1 MRLKLYQRQAEAFPV
16 WQMSAGGSETDR
28 ERINYELRG
37 KTLKVYLFL
46 LRKGSGA
53 GVREIQRELGFSS
66 PSIAFHHIEK
76 LIRLQVVEQDKYGN
90 YILARKVDPGVL
102 QAFVNVGRFT
112 FPRVAFYATFFT
124 TIAVAYIVRS
134 YSNLDAYAV
143 IASVGGAAAF
153 WYEVWRAWRR
163 KPF

>member
-1 MRLKLYQRQAEAFPV
+1 MSEASDAE
-16 WQMSAGGSETDR
+16 R
-28 ERINYELRG
+28 EKINYELRG

-46 LRKGSGA
+46 LKKGA
-53 GVREIQRELGFSS
+53 AVGVREVQRELGFSS

-76 LIRLQVVEQDKYGN
+76 LTRLHVVEQDQLGN
-90 YILARKVDPGVL
+90 YVLAKKADPAIL

-112 FPRVAFYATFFT
+112 FPRVGFYATFFT
-124 TIAVAYIVRS
+124 TIAIAYLARNATNPDV
-134 YSNLDAYAV
+134 YAV
-143 IASVGGAAAF
+143 IAAVGGAGAF

>member
-1 MRLKLYQRQAEAFPV
+1 M
-16 WQMSAGGSETDR
+16 DR
-28 ERINYELRG
+28 EKINYELRG

-46 LRKGSGA
+46 LRRGGPV
-53 GVREIQRELGFSS
+53 GVREVQRELGFSS

-76 LIRLQVVEQDKYGN
+76 LSRLHVVEQDSYGN
-90 YILARKVDPGVL
+90 YVLAKKADPAIL

-112 FPRVAFYATFFT
+112 FPRVGFYATFFT
-124 TIAVAYIVRS
+124 TIAIAYLVRNS
-134 YSNLDAYAV
+134 AAPDAYAV
-143 IASVGGAAAF
+143 IAAVGGAGVF